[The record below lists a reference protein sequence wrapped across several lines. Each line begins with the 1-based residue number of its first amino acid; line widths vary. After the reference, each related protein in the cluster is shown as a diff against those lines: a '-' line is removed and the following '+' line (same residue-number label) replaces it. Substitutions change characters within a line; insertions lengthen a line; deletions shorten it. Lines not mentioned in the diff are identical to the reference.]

1 MNNSIKVGTFEALCI
16 ILIGVI
22 GQNILIMP
30 KFVIQSQGSS
40 AIINTIYITLIA
52 IVLILVFNM
61 LYKNLHDM
69 DILDISEYLLGKI
82 FKIIVGFIIIAYFLF
97 TTSLLVRNTS
107 ENLRTMYFQSTPTPY
122 LLFFIILG
130 SSLVN
135 RYGLKTIIKCNTII
149 VTFILIAF
157 TILFLLSVKQF
168 EFTRI
173 YPIFGYGF
181 KNTFITGF
189 QNITIFANLFLLS
202 LASPLLHNKKQ
213 FDKVSVLSTIICGI
227 FATLTVTALLLM
239 FPVSISAGSNVPLY
253 LQTRAINLGRL
264 VQRVDAFFI
273 LIWILTIL
281 SYISIS
287 ILAVTYVFK
296 KIFNLSNSNTVSYT
310 FFAILFGI
318 CLIYTNLIQVRKIDS
333 EYNGITSIVIL
344 SILTF
349 SILICGN
356 IKKKRQSKNLKGNLN
371 V

>member
-1 MNNSIKVGTFEALCI
+1 MDNSLKVGTFEALCI

-30 KFVIQSQGSS
+30 KFIIQSQSS
-40 AIINTIYITLIA
+40 SSIVNVIYITLIA
-52 IVLILVFNM
+52 LVLIVIFNS
-61 LYKNLHDM
+61 LYRNLHGM
-69 DILDISEYLLGKI
+69 DLLDISEYIFGKY

-97 TTSLLVRNTS
+97 TASLLLRNTS

-130 SSLVN
+130 SCLVN
-135 RYGLKTIIKCNTII
+135 KYGLKAVIKCNAII

-157 TILFLLSVKQF
+157 AILFLLSIKQF
-168 EFTRI
+168 EFTRV

-181 KNTFITGF
+181 KNTFLDGLK
-189 QNITIFANLFLLS
+189 NISIFANLFLLS
-202 LASPLLHNKKQ
+202 LASPLLHSKRQ
-213 FDKVSVLSTIICGI
+213 FDTVSILSTIICGV
-227 FATLTVTALLLM
+227 FVSLTVTALLLM
-239 FPVSISAGSNVPLY
+239 FPSSISSGSNVPLY

-273 LIWILTIL
+273 LIWLLTML

-287 ILAVTYVFK
+287 VAAVTYVFR
-296 KIFNLSNSNTVSYT
+296 KIFNLSDSTHISYT

-318 CLIYTNLIQVRKIDS
+318 CLIYTNLIQIRQIDS
-333 EYNGITSIVIL
+333 RQNNLISIIIL
-344 SILTF
+344 SSITFLVLIL
-349 SILICGN
+349 GN
-356 IKKKRQSKNLKGNLN
+356 IKKKKQDKKMKGFQN